1 MNKTIKKIPYVTV
14 MIAALNEE
22 KNITKVIKE
31 CLKLKQYKLEILVV
45 IDSKTT
51 DNTKA
56 VAEKAGAKVIHT
68 GKWQGKG
75 YALRQG
81 QKYVKGDYVVQLD
94 ADYQFMPYDIPKLI
108 KPLENGYDVALG
120 SRHERNSKVEEG
132 SVTAFRDFGNYLL
145 SAAESIAAIQ
155 RVSDVLAGFKAF
167 KTKVLKDINFTE
179 VHYGYEA
186 EEVILAAKKGY
197 KIINIPIDYKKRVEG
212 GSNVMP
218 IKHGLMFLNTIV
230 RTALK

>member
-1 MNKTIKKIPYVTV
+1 MTSTKMPFVTV

-22 KNITKVIKE
+22 KNITKVIRE
-31 CLKLKQYKLEILVV
+31 CLKLKKMKLEILVV

-56 VAEKAGAKVIHT
+56 VAEKAGARVIHT
-68 GKWQGKG
+68 GSWKGKG
-75 YALRQG
+75 YALKKG

-108 KPLENGYDVALG
+108 EPLLNGYDVALG
-120 SRHERNSKVEEG
+120 SRHEKNSKVETG
-132 SVTAFRDFGNYLL
+132 SVTRFRDFGNYLL
-145 SAAESIAAIQ
+145 SAAASIAARQ

-167 KTKVLKDINFTE
+167 KTKVLKDINFKE

-197 KIINIPIDYKKRVEG
+197 KIINVPIDYKKRTEG

-218 IKHGLMFLNTIV
+218 IKHGMMFLNTIV
-230 RTALK
+230 KTALQ